1 MAKQNGGKVSGAG
14 RKQKGKRLNPLLLN
28 LIFLNLAFPG
38 SNLLFKLGNLAFV
51 KLNYLL
57 REIIDDDAGKISAFL
72 LVVVEDQIFAEQ
84 PLQQFGEFHS
94 ECLCEF
100 WEGFQLYADFSQF
113 PLTTARF
120 EAGED
125 NLEWILNQMEMF
137 FGSLRA

>member
-1 MAKQNGGKVSGAG
+1 
-14 RKQKGKRLNPLLLN
+14 
-28 LIFLNLAFPG
+28 
-38 SNLLFKLGNLAFV
+38 
-51 KLNYLL
+51 
-57 REIIDDDAGKISAFL
+57 
-72 LVVVEDQIFAEQ
+72 VVVEDQIFAEQ